1 MVPIRIIPRLDIKGP
16 NLVKGINFE
25 GLRVLGKPE
34 DFARRYYLDGA
45 DELFYQDA
53 VASLYQRNSLLEI
66 VEQTAREIF
75 IPLCVG
81 GGLRSLED
89 ISQVLRAG
97 ADKVAINTAAVQNPN
112 IVAEAARRF
121 GSSTVVVAVEA
132 IRRPGGWYEALTD
145 YGRENSGKDAVQWAR
160 QAAELGAG
168 EIMIT
173 AIHAEGAGK
182 GFDLELTRAVA
193 EAVAVPVI
201 AGGGAGRPEHVLE
214 AIRQGRAEAVALA
227 GILHYNAIRSYR
239 ATDKDYQAEGNIEF
253 LRKGG
258 GFSCIQDTSLPEI
271 KHFLATQGVDCRL
284 PREARA

>member
-1 MVPIRIIPRLDIKGP
+1 M
-16 NLVKGINFE
+16 
-25 GLRVLGKPE
+25 LGKPE

-201 AGGGAGRPEHVLE
+201 AGGGAGRRSMYWRPF
-214 AIRQGRAEAVALA
+214 GRA
-227 GILHYNAIRSYR
+227 G
-239 ATDKDYQAEGNIEF
+239 
-253 LRKGG
+253 
-258 GFSCIQDTSLPEI
+258 
-271 KHFLATQGVDCRL
+271 
-284 PREARA
+284 PRPCPGRHPPL